1 MNVVE
6 FDKDGRILSVVTYFE
21 ECSTLNDL
29 YPGCLIVSQDRV
41 VSQSSEYV
49 RGQELLARPLSP
61 VTLHGAVLKGVPAG
75 ARVWVDEQPYL
86 ADGTDIELEIEP
98 VGRYRIRVEFWPYSA
113 IHNLTRYSPMPAIKR
128 AFFCLR

>member
-6 FDKDGRILSVVTYFE
+6 FDKVGRILSVVTLFE
-21 ECSTLNDL
+21 ECSALNDL

-61 VTLHGAVLKGVPAG
+61 VALHGSVLKGVPAG
-75 ARVWVDEQPYL
+75 ARVWVDEQRYL

-98 VGRYRIRVEFWPYSA
+98 VGRYRIRVEFWPYMDYEA
-113 IHNLTRYSPMPAIKR
+113 VYEN
-128 AFFCLR
+128 